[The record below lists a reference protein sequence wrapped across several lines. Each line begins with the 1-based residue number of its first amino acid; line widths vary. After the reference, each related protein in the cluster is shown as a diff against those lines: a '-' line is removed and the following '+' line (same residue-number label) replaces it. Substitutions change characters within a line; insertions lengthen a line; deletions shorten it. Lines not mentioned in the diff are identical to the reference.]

1 MVKTAAAQDPH
12 AWPRPCP
19 LSLERCWALCTGN
32 LGQAVTVLCSK
43 SADTKLDILNS
54 SCSVLFNCYFNYHRL
69 AANRNGWLIAHWTVL
84 AMSYRKFGGSIYRH
98 CILAV
103 WLVPASSCLRACG
116 NFSLIQ
122 KGSFCSSLVES
133 LLTDR
138 QVGALRGE
146 WKG

>member
-19 LSLERCWALCTGN
+19 LSLKRCWALCTGN

-69 AANRNGWLIAHWTVL
+69 ATNRNGWLITHWTVL
-84 AMSYRKFGGSIYRH
+84 AMSYSKFGGSIYCH
-98 CILAV
+98 CILAI
-103 WLVPASSCLRACG
+103 WLVP
-116 NFSLIQ
+116 
-122 KGSFCSSLVES
+122 VP
-133 LLTDR
+133 
-138 QVGALRGE
+138 ALEPVVTFPDTERFFL
-146 WKG
+146 

>member
-12 AWPRPCP
+12 AWLRPCP
-19 LSLERCWALCTGN
+19 LSLKRCWALCTGN

-69 AANRNGWLIAHWTVL
+69 ATNRDGWLIAHWTIL
-84 AMSYRKFGGSIYRH
+84 AMSYSKFGGSIYCH
-98 CILAV
+98 CILAL
-103 WLVPASSCLRACG
+103 WLVPVPALG
-116 NFSLIQ
+116 PVVTFLIQ

-133 LLTDR
+133 LLTE
-138 QVGALRGE
+138 GALRGE